1 MVKTGARASEL
12 TALLSQAGHVADAH
26 KPRAPRLEDFSDEV
40 VLELLSLYRGLGGTE
55 QHPRLAPGTWDLSFN
70 GVLVELDEELH
81 FNRYRRQTLEAGLG
95 SSTPW
100 APFYL
105 NASARHEPDCLRA
118 GRWGARWT
126 NRSAAG
132 KFGEAA
138 EPGDLDS
145 PGGAPRWKQR
155 ALYDAMKDA
164 AGTAHSVVRLARLSV
179 WDDVAGV
186 RLGDAL
192 EGRATIDI
200 NALSQH
206 LLRRTT

>member
-1 MVKTGARASEL
+1 MVQTGARASRL
-12 TALLSQAGHVADAH
+12 TGLLSQAGHSADIV
-26 KPRAPRLEDFSDEV
+26 KPRAPRLEDFADDV
-40 VLELLSLYRGLGGTE
+40 VLKLLSLYRTLGGIKDA
-55 QHPRLAPGTWDLSFN
+55 PRLRPGSWDLSFD

-95 SSTPW
+95 AATPW
-100 APFYL
+100 ARFYL
-105 NASARHEPDCLRA
+105 DASDLHEGDCLRA

-126 NRSAAG
+126 NHATVG
-132 KFGEAA
+132 MFGEAA
-138 EPGDLDS
+138 EPGDLHS

-164 AGTAHSVVRLARLSV
+164 AGIVFSEVRVARLSV

-200 NALSQH
+200 KALSQH
-206 LLRRTT
+206 LVQRTI